1 MDDPTDSVRTLDEP
15 IRLTA
20 LCNSHHERRRTH
32 FTLTRMLEEAKR
44 GGAVTDT
51 IDSGS
56 GQNWRVS
63 GCDSTGAGTTVE
75 WSVETSHASGGT
87 WI

>member
-1 MDDPTDSVRTLDEP
+1 MDKPTDSVRTRDEP

-20 LCNSHHERRRTH
+20 LCDSHHEGRRTH
-32 FTLTRMLEEAKR
+32 FALTRMLEEAKR

-56 GQNWRVS
+56 RQNWRVS
-63 GCDSTGAGTTVE
+63 GCDSTGAGPTVE
-75 WSVETSHASGGT
+75 WPIEKHHASGGT